1 MYMGALIYYYHWL
14 DNQPLFA
21 GFGFP
26 RMRARATPDAAI
38 EPGTN
43 GPT

>member
-21 GFGFP
+21 GFGFL
-26 RMRARATPDAAI
+26 RLRTRATPDAAA

-43 GPT
+43 GPS